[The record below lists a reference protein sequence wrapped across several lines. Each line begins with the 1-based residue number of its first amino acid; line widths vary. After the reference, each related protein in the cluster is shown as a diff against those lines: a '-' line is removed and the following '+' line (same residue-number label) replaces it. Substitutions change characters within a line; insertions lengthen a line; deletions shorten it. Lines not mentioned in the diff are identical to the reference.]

1 MSPAVRNEASDLR
14 ESLVLDHHGAVV
26 NDLAEARDHATR
38 LVQSFTNERTLEDWR
53 DWVMHVNDD
62 QGDELF
68 VVPFTF
74 VLGKSH

>member
-1 MSPAVRNEASDLR
+1 MTQVFFDGSNTRN
-14 ESLVLDHHGAVV
+14 VFLDQHGAVV
-26 NDLAEARDHATR
+26 NDIADAREHATR
-38 LVQSFTNERTLEDWR
+38 LVRSFTNERTLEDWR

>member
-1 MSPAVRNEASDLR
+1 MTQVFFLCSTTRKVF
-14 ESLVLDHHGAVV
+14 LDHRGAVV

-38 LVQSFTNERTLEDWR
+38 LVRSFTNERSLEDWR
-53 DWVMHVNDD
+53 DWIMHVNDD

>member
-1 MSPAVRNEASDLR
+1 MTQVFFHCSNTRKVF
-14 ESLVLDHHGAVV
+14 LDPYGAVV

-62 QGDELF
+62 HGDELF